1 MNEYRKTIGKDR
13 LQTPEQATQ
22 ELVSFMLE
30 LFRVLGY
37 EMSIAYR
44 DDKTNGQREI
54 KAKWEAMKPTTN
66 ADRIRAMSDEE
77 LAKFFAQQ
85 KYRKPVFDGW
95 LPLCYH
101 VMGPRRCHEDG
112 CEKCWLD
119 WLKQEATDG

>member
-13 LQTPEQATQ
+13 LQTTEQATQ

-77 LAKFFAQQ
+77 LADYLRYYSDSYAR
-85 KYRKPVFDGW
+85 YD
-95 LPLCYH
+95 
-101 VMGPRRCHEDG
+101 MD
-112 CEKCWLD
+112 WLD
-119 WLKQEATDG
+119 WLRQEAET

>member
-22 ELVSFMLE
+22 ELVSFVLE

-54 KAKWEAMKPTTN
+54 KAKWETLMPTTN
-66 ADRIRAMSDEE
+66 ADRSRAMSDEE
-77 LAKFFAQQ
+77 LAELWWEHVDCGEC
-85 KYRKPVFDGW
+85 PVHRECKMTGQDCKSLALEW
-95 LPLCYH
+95 L
-101 VMGPRRCHEDG
+101 R
-112 CEKCWLD
+112 
-119 WLKQEATDG
+119 QEAET